1 MNQSLG
7 PYIPFSSS
15 SPECRRVRK
24 RGVGKGGF
32 ASRFPPSARRG
43 RERDCSAPPI
53 PSPDIQPQL
62 IFGVSKLIES
72 GKTNVGN
79 EKQGISAVCNILQEK
94 LLSKIT
100 TSSHQ
105 MNHHQS

>member
-1 MNQSLG
+1 MSILITETRNIHLA
-7 PYIPFSSS
+7 PAAEFT
-15 SPECRRVRK
+15 
-24 RGVGKGGF
+24 
-32 ASRFPPSARRG
+32 
-43 RERDCSAPPI
+43 CSFYA
-53 PSPDIQPQL
+53 
-62 IFGVSKLIES
+62 VSTES